1 MANRV
6 ERCGI
11 ISGHADGGWSRA
23 GLWSLHDSLA
33 FVELEMKAA
42 GIVDSW
48 MKGFS
53 LFAQR
58 AVLSRHGD
66 EIIDLAEFVLFR

>member
-1 MANRV
+1 
-6 ERCGI
+6 
-11 ISGHADGGWSRA
+11 
-23 GLWSLHDSLA
+23 
-33 FVELEMKAA
+33 MKAA

-58 AVLSRHGD
+58 AVLSGHGD